1 MDWVF
6 IFMGIIMYFLLVV
19 PISLSLGL
27 ALWQIFFWTAV
38 VGFILFM
45 TSGMTKGE

>member
-1 MDWVF
+1 
-6 IFMGIIMYFLLVV
+6 MGVIMYFLFVV
-19 PISLSLGL
+19 PILLALGL
-27 ALWQIFFWTAV
+27 VLWQIFFWTAV